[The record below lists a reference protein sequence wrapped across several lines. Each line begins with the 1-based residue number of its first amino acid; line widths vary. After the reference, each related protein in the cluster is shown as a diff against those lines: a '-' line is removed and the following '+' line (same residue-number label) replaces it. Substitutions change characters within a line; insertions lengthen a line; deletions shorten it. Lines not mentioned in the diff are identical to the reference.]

1 MTATLPPEELRS
13 LVREVLRD
21 VLPTVMDARP
31 PEPVPAPVAPA
42 VVAPPAVPGPVPA
55 LPDEPPQD
63 GESVVL
69 ATDADLEAFVRR
81 LVGLFENPRHRQDLR
96 HGRLR
101 FRLAAG
107 SASAPV
113 TASRPV
119 VRVERGALTERQV
132 RDAARA
138 GARIV
143 LGRSA
148 VITPLARDRAR
159 ALGVDID
166 KER

>member
-31 PEPVPAPVAPA
+31 PEPVPGPAAPA
-42 VVAPPAVPGPVPA
+42 LVVPPAVPGPVPA
-55 LPDEPPQD
+55 PVDEPPLD

-81 LVGLFENPRHRQDLR
+81 LVRLFENPRHRQDLR

-107 SASAPV
+107 SAPAPL
-113 TASRPV
+113 TASQPV